1 MGKVRFA
8 SVAATAEAQNHHRY
22 SEHGS
27 WRSCKSVA
35 QGTNELP
42 EPLHSGAFLYGPCM
56 PPPAPSA
63 THASLPAHLLMGSL
77 PRDDLLS
84 LSPTITVPQ
93 LCPLHFTVC
102 RVPQELGTGT
112 QKTAQEPSL
121 WSFQS
126 HPWDELRR

>member
-42 EPLHSGAFLYGPCM
+42 EPLHSGAFLYGSCMFPC
-56 PPPAPSA
+56 PICHSCISA
-63 THASLPAHLLMGSL
+63 STPAHG
-77 PRDDLLS
+77 
-84 LSPTITVPQ
+84 I
-93 LCPLHFTVC
+93 
-102 RVPQELGTGT
+102 
-112 QKTAQEPSL
+112 PS
-121 WSFQS
+121 Q
-126 HPWDELRR
+126 R